1 MNLRIKTEPFTTRA
15 DAEYNVQAQYIW
27 PRHLTCIVVSASNG
41 NQNNK
46 TEQSPYFVSVNKNGT
61 ILL

>member
-27 PRHLTCIVVSASNG
+27 PRHLTCIVVSASNRGRLNCFSCG
-41 NQNNK
+41 NS
-46 TEQSPYFVSVNKNGT
+46 EYFRDNG
-61 ILL
+61 